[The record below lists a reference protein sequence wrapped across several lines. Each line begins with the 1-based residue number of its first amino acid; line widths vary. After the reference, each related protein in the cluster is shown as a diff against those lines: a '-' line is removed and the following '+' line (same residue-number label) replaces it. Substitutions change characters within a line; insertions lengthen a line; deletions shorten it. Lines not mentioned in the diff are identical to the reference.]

1 VQRILL
7 ILVILFCFQGSLI
20 AHADSTLKAAFIRGG
35 NLWLKVDK
43 VERQITND
51 SRVDSPVW
59 SYDGKWIAYT
69 KKDGIWVYDTLGMKS
84 YQVYHE
90 GGSNCQWAPD
100 KNVLAFQDHS
110 VLDISDIRS
119 GNPKSF
125 TNVALG
131 VSSFSWRPDGSG
143 FMVSAS
149 ANLLPNG
156 WTNPILFEI
165 ALGKDLK
172 VEDLTKNVKRFFTIP
187 GKLKKGNIE
196 TLAIGTSSFEWSA
209 DKKWIAFIVHPT
221 ASWSMDSNMLC
232 VLSSDGKKFEPL
244 DEMASG
250 FEFKWAPASNLLGYI
265 QGGGRIIFGFKNK
278 NLKVKELPALQSL
291 NLTPENFVD
300 LSFTWQSDKDVIVSR
315 SPVTEWS
322 SIPSKRA
329 LPILF
334 GMDIHN
340 KDQKQIS
347 FPPLGYGDFN
357 PDFLHLDQKLT
368 WIRSNG
374 EENEVWLSEPD
385 GKSAKK
391 WIENVDDQDS
401 VSYYTP
407 INMRE
412 N

>member
-1 VQRILL
+1 MQKLLL
-7 ILVILFCFQGSLI
+7 ILIFLFCFQGSLI
-20 AHADSTLKAAFIRGG
+20 THAESTLKAAFIREE

-43 VERQITND
+43 VEKQITND
-51 SRVDSPVW
+51 SRVDSSVW

-100 KNVLAFQDHS
+100 KNVLAFQDRS
-110 VLDISDIRS
+110 VLNISDIRL
-119 GNPKSF
+119 GKPKSF

-131 VSSFSWRPDGSG
+131 VSSFSWMPDGSG
-143 FMVSAS
+143 FLVSSS

-156 WTNPILFEI
+156 WTNPILFKVP
-165 ALGKDLK
+165 LGKDLK
-172 VEDLTKNVKRFFTIP
+172 VEDLIKNVQQFFTIP
-187 GKLKKGNIE
+187 GNLKKGNIE
-196 TLAIGTSSFEWSA
+196 ILAIGTSSFEWSA

-250 FEFKWAPASNLLGYI
+250 FAFNWAPSSNLLGYI
-265 QGGGRIIFGFKNK
+265 QGGGRMIFGFKNK
-278 NLKVKELPALQSL
+278 HLKVKELPALQSL
-291 NLTPENFVD
+291 ILTPENFVD
-300 LSFTWQSDKDVIVSR
+300 LSFTWQSDKNVIVSR
-315 SPVTEWS
+315 SPEIEWS
-322 SIPSKRA
+322 NKPSKRA

-334 GMDIHN
+334 RIDIQN

-347 FPPLGYGDFN
+347 FPPIGYGDFN
-357 PDFLHLDQKLT
+357 PEFLYLNQKLT
-368 WIRSNG
+368 WTRSNWG
-374 EENEVWLSEPD
+374 NNDVWISEPD

-391 WIENVDDQDS
+391 WIENVDYQHS
-401 VSYYTP
+401 VSWYAP
-407 INMRE
+407 ME
-412 N
+412 